1 MGVGKVSVGFAFYE
15 VFWQLG
21 LITSG
26 SRLGIHVPEAAQGG
40 QRCPATLLGQL
51 QYAKHSQL
59 SSAAGRVADAG
70 LHVGHN
76 PPEELSPF
84 IFISD

>member
-1 MGVGKVSVGFAFYE
+1 MC
-15 VFWQLG
+15 
-21 LITSG
+21 
-26 SRLGIHVPEAAQGG
+26 VPEAAQGG

-51 QYAKHSQL
+51 QDAKHFQL
-59 SSAAGRVADAG
+59 SSAAGRVADAQ

-84 IFISD
+84 IFILD